1 LLKKLERTLYKFRRE
16 VTFFPPDSP
25 NKKMKVWAIAD
36 LHLSGAQ
43 PKPMSKFGANWAEH
57 DKKIA
62 SAWLANVASDDLVIV
77 AGDISWALKLE
88 DALIDLEW
96 LAQLPGQKV
105 LIKGNHDFWW
115 DSISKVR
122 STAPEG
128 IAFIQNSAFRLN
140 DVLVA
145 GTRGWNLPSAIT
157 ADIELSES
165 DEQPRG
171 WTEHD
176 EKILAREVGR
186 LAMSIEA
193 AKKLSDEN
201 STLIVVMHFPP
212 LYRDM
217 LESPFTNLID
227 SYNPNIVVYG
237 HLHGLSRSVAYEGK
251 RGDTFYRLVSVD
263 QIGFQPV
270 LISQHFKVCRNLI
283 EPSLNR

>member
-1 LLKKLERTLYKFRRE
+1 
-16 VTFFPPDSP
+16 
-25 NKKMKVWAIAD
+25 MKVWAIAD

-43 PKPMSKFGANWAEH
+43 PKPMSKFGAGWTEH

-62 SAWLANVASDDLVIV
+62 SAWRENVANDDLVIV

-88 DALIDLEW
+88 DALVDLEW

-115 DSISKVR
+115 GSIGKIR
-122 STAPEG
+122 SIAPEG
-128 IAFIQNSAFRLN
+128 IEFIQNSAFRMN

-145 GTRGWNLPSAIT
+145 GTRGWCFHSTSFGWESRGFPSVTRKRATIT
-157 ADIELSES
+157 ADIKSPENN
-165 DEQPRG
+165 EQPRG

-186 LAMSIEA
+186 LAMSIEE

-201 STLIVVMHFPP
+201 STLIVATHFPP

-217 LESPFTNLID
+217 LESPFTNVID
-227 SYNPNIVVYG
+227 LCNPEVVVYG
-237 HLHGLSRSVAYEGK
+237 HLHGLFHSEAYEGK
-251 RGDTFYRLVSVD
+251 RGNTLYRLVSVD
-263 QIGFQPV
+263 RVGFQPV
-270 LISQHFKVCRNLI
+270 LLG
-283 EPSLNR
+283 